1 MKNFTKTHLSITL
14 GFLLIFTASAL
25 GQRISFNELDGATK
39 NPSDLSVSEIYSK
52 HLAYIDPGNITPMLS
67 SITRIDASSGLLN
80 SEFSGQSSST
90 TTNTTMANFRDNLG
104 RVASVMKMEN
114 MNTKTI
120 FDGSNGYTEMDLMG
134 GSRTEMTE
142 ELKAMYKVPDM
153 DLLVRE
159 RRIPEGAGA
168 SLVSVSGRNL
178 YGVSYVLNSS
188 SGDTE
193 VTEYYDASTFEKSFM
208 VTKANLSNGTNNTS
222 IQEFTDYQDFD
233 GLIQHSRSYSAATST
248 FAQGSSVITSET
260 NHSYKLNESFS
271 FYRDG
276 SLSELSSALPA
287 IPTGSVSSSAI
298 ASAIGGTSSSS
309 AAVPDQDS
317 AQIAAELASVEN
329 LEESEYFKSLNLR
342 ERAYQLSL
350 RAEKLAGTGSGAS
363 FAAAVNT
370 VNTAERKEKIK
381 KMDAAVAGKLKY
393 RRSSL
398 YTMMLDDNRR
408 ERYRV
413 IKDAFGNAVLSEKF
427 NDHNIGPY
435 LIPAHGMSGEKDQ
448 TKLIEQYLNNKG
460 VARDLVAKWF
470 NRDENGNFNMNLIAE
485 RGQYNASEIDVKV
498 AQSSVRGK
506 AMLADAGRELI
517 GNTFVIVYDYKYTNK
532 QEQAKKRGGFLD
544 IVSTAASIAGM
555 DDVANIAQGVRVAS
569 DVMGKGYF
577 VRTTSYLYR
586 LVWNDDVA
594 NEFYTYLWNDAT
606 DSDPKRKEL
615 FDRSDLFK
623 LEYVGSEKSRNNL
636 QSTIFTSKSD
646 NQLIEI
652 ATTRAVDKNIGKL
665 QRTYEEF
672 RVKTPLL
679 STDPI
684 AAQIG
689 TKEDIERGDKF
700 EVLEQILDEDGTTY
714 YDKIG
719 TIKVQKVW
727 DNAYVPDDT
736 SGEGTAQVLTEADLE
751 GLSNIEKIKMAAA
764 ELKKKK
770 QQEKKEGER
779 NLNYTIFKG
788 SAKKLAP
795 GMLIRQIN

>member
-1 MKNFTKTHLSITL
+1 
-14 GFLLIFTASAL
+14 
-25 GQRISFNELDGATK
+25 
-39 NPSDLSVSEIYSK
+39 
-52 HLAYIDPGNITPMLS
+52 
-67 SITRIDASSGLLN
+67 
-80 SEFSGQSSST
+80 
-90 TTNTTMANFRDNLG
+90 
-104 RVASVMKMEN
+104 
-114 MNTKTI
+114 
-120 FDGSNGYTEMDLMG
+120 MDLMG

-188 SGDTE
+188 YGDTN
-193 VTEYYDASTFEKSFM
+193 VTEYYDALTFEKSFM
-208 VTKANLSNGTNNTS
+208 VTKSNMSGTTSNTL
-222 IQEFTDYQDFD
+222 QEFTNYQDFD
-233 GLIQHSRSYSAATST
+233 GLKQATLSSMQSTSSSAS
-248 FAQGSSVITSET
+248 FSSQMSSET
-260 NHSYKLNESFS
+260 SHSYKINESFS

-287 IPTGSVSSSAI
+287 IPSGSVSSTSI

-350 RAEKLAGTGSGAS
+350 RAQKIAGTEGSTS
-363 FAAAVNT
+363 VTAAVNT
-370 VNTAERKEKIK
+370 VNTAERREKIK

-427 NDHNIGPY
+427 NDHNVGPY

-448 TKLIEQYLNNKG
+448 TKLIEEYLNNKG

-470 NRDENGNFNMNLIAE
+470 NRDANGNFNMNLIAE

-532 QEQAKKRGGFLD
+532 EEQAKKRGGFLD
-544 IVSTAASIAGM
+544 VVSTVASIAGY

-594 NEFYTYLWNDAT
+594 NEFYTYLWNDAS

-665 QRTYEEF
+665 QKTFEEF

-679 STDPI
+679 NTDPI

-689 TKEDIERGDKF
+689 TKEDIEKGDTF

-714 YDKIG
+714 YDKVG
-719 TIKVQKVW
+719 TIKVKDVW
-727 DNAYVPDDT
+727 DNAY
-736 SGEGTAQVLTEADLE
+736 LADE
-751 GLSNIEKIKMAAA
+751 VDPNNEI
-764 ELKKKK
+764 
-770 QQEKKEGER
+770 
-779 NLNYTIFKG
+779 NYTTFKG

-795 GMLIRQIN
+795 GMLIRQIK

>member
-1 MKNFTKTHLSITL
+1 
-14 GFLLIFTASAL
+14 
-25 GQRISFNELDGATK
+25 
-39 NPSDLSVSEIYSK
+39 
-52 HLAYIDPGNITPMLS
+52 
-67 SITRIDASSGLLN
+67 
-80 SEFSGQSSST
+80 
-90 TTNTTMANFRDNLG
+90 
-104 RVASVMKMEN
+104 
-114 MNTKTI
+114 
-120 FDGSNGYTEMDLMG
+120 MG
-134 GSRTEMTE
+134 GSRTEMTDE
-142 ELKAMYKVPDM
+142 VKAAFKNPDM
-153 DLLVRE
+153 DLLIRE

-168 SLVSVSGRNL
+168 SLVNANGRNF
-178 YGVSYVLNSS
+178 YVVSYDYSTSYGNM
-188 SGDTE
+188 E
-193 VTEYYDASTFEKSFM
+193 IAEYYDASNFEKSFM
-208 VTKANLSNGTNNTS
+208 VTKSNMSGTTSNTL
-222 IQEFTDYQDFD
+222 QEFNNYEDFD
-233 GLIQHSRSYSAATST
+233 GLKQATLSRMQSASSSTS
-248 FAQGSSVITSET
+248 FSSQLTSET
-260 NHSYKLNESFS
+260 SHTYKINESFS

-287 IPTGSVSSSAI
+287 IPSGTIAATTKSKGGMLSGSSST
-298 ASAIGGTSSSS
+298 ASAAAAIGETSVTS

-350 RAEKLAGTGSGAS
+350 RAKKVAGTEGSAS
-363 FAAAVNT
+363 VTAAVNT

-427 NDHNIGPY
+427 NDHNVGPY

-448 TKLIEQYLNNKG
+448 TKLIEEYLNNKG

-470 NRDENGNFNMNLIAE
+470 NRDANGNFNMDLIAE

-506 AMLADAGRELI
+506 AMLADAGRELL
-517 GNTFVIVYDYKYTNK
+517 GNTFVIIYDYKYTNK
-532 QEQAKKRGGFLD
+532 EEQAKKRGGFLD
-544 IVSTAASIAGM
+544 VVSTVASIAGY
-555 DDVANIAQGVRVAS
+555 DDVANIATGLRVAS
-569 DVMGKGYF
+569 DVVGKGYF

-594 NEFYTYLWNDAT
+594 NEFYTYLWNDAS
-606 DSDPKRKEL
+606 DSDSKRKEL

-623 LEYVGSEKSRNNL
+623 LEYVGSEVSRNNL

-665 QRTYEEF
+665 QRTFEEF

-679 STDPI
+679 NTDPI

-689 TKEDIERGDKF
+689 TKEDVEKGDKF

-714 YDKIG
+714 YDKVG
-719 TIKVQKVW
+719 TIKVDDVW
-727 DNAYVPDDT
+727 DNAY
-736 SGEGTAQVLTEADLE
+736 LADE
-751 GLSNIEKIKMAAA
+751 VDPNNEI
-764 ELKKKK
+764 
-770 QQEKKEGER
+770 
-779 NLNYTIFKG
+779 NYTTFKG

-795 GMLIRQIN
+795 GMLIRQIK

>member
-1 MKNFTKTHLSITL
+1 MKISTKHPLTIALC
-14 GFLLIFTASAL
+14 FLLVFTASAL
-25 GQRISFNELDGATK
+25 GQSISFNELDGATK

-67 SITRIDASSGLLN
+67 SITRIDATSGLVN
-80 SEFSGQSSST
+80 GEFSGQSSST

-104 RVASVMKMEN
+104 RIASVMKMEN

-142 ELKAMYKVPDM
+142 ELKAMFKVPDM

-168 SLVSVSGRNL
+168 SLVSVNGRNL

-188 SGDTE
+188 YGDTD
-193 VTEYYDASTFEKSFM
+193 VTEYYDALTFEKSFM
-208 VTKANLSNGTNNTS
+208 VTKANLSNGTNTTS

-233 GLIQHSRSYSAATST
+233 GLKQHSRSYLASTST
-248 FAQGSSVITSET
+248 FTQGSSVITTET

-276 SLSELSSALPA
+276 GLSELSSALPA
-287 IPTGSVSSSAI
+287 IPNGSVSSSSI

-370 VNTAERKEKIK
+370 VNTAERREKIK

-470 NRDENGNFNMNLIAE
+470 NRDANGNFNMDLIAE

-532 QEQAKKRGGFLD
+532 EEQAKKRGGFLD
-544 IVSTAASIAGM
+544 VHKHRGEYCWL
-555 DDVANIAQGVRVAS
+555 R
-569 DVMGKGYF
+569 
-577 VRTTSYLYR
+577 R
-586 LVWNDDVA
+586 
-594 NEFYTYLWNDAT
+594 
-606 DSDPKRKEL
+606 
-615 FDRSDLFK
+615 RS
-623 LEYVGSEKSRNNL
+623 
-636 QSTIFTSKSD
+636 
-646 NQLIEI
+646 
-652 ATTRAVDKNIGKL
+652 
-665 QRTYEEF
+665 
-672 RVKTPLL
+672 
-679 STDPI
+679 
-684 AAQIG
+684 
-689 TKEDIERGDKF
+689 
-700 EVLEQILDEDGTTY
+700 
-714 YDKIG
+714 
-719 TIKVQKVW
+719 
-727 DNAYVPDDT
+727 
-736 SGEGTAQVLTEADLE
+736 
-751 GLSNIEKIKMAAA
+751 
-764 ELKKKK
+764 
-770 QQEKKEGER
+770 
-779 NLNYTIFKG
+779 
-788 SAKKLAP
+788 
-795 GMLIRQIN
+795 

>member
-1 MKNFTKTHLSITL
+1 MKISTKHPLTIALC
-14 GFLLIFTASAL
+14 FLLVFTASAL
-25 GQRISFNELDGATK
+25 GQSISFNELDGATK

-67 SITRIDASSGLLN
+67 SITRIDATSSLMN
-80 SEFSGQSSST
+80 SEFSGISSST
-90 TTNTTMANFRDNLG
+90 TTNSTMANFRDNLG
-104 RVASVMKMEN
+104 RIASVMKMEN

-178 YGVSYVLNSS
+178 YGVSYVLNASY
-188 SGDTE
+188 GDTE

-208 VTKANLSNGTNNTS
+208 VTKANLSNGTNTTS

-233 GLIQHSRSYSAATST
+233 GLKQHSRSYMATTST
-248 FAQGSSVITSET
+248 FTQGSSVIATET

-271 FYRDG
+271 SYRDG
-276 SLSELSSALPA
+276 GLSELSSTLPA
-287 IPTGSVSSSAI
+287 IPSGSVSSTSI

-350 RAEKLAGTGSGAS
+350 RAEKLAGTRSGATV
-363 FAAAVNT
+363 AAAVNT
-370 VNTAERKEKIK
+370 ANTAERREKIK

-532 QEQAKKRGGFLD
+532 EEQAKKRGGFLD
-544 IVSTAASIAGM
+544 VVSTVASVAGY
-555 DDVANIAQGVRVAS
+555 DDVANIAQGARVAS

-594 NEFYTYLWNDAT
+594 NEFYTYLWNDAS

-623 LEYVGSEKSRNNL
+623 LEYVGLEKSRNNL

-679 STDPI
+679 STEPI

-727 DNAYVPDDT
+727 DNAYLAGD
-736 SGEGTAQVLTEADLE
+736 GEDQAKDNQT
-751 GLSNIEKIKMAAA
+751 
-764 ELKKKK
+764 
-770 QQEKKEGER
+770 
-779 NLNYTIFKG
+779 NYTTFKG

>member
-1 MKNFTKTHLSITL
+1 MKKITQKHLSVTL
-14 GFLLIFTASAL
+14 CFLLVFTASAL
-25 GQRISFNELDGATK
+25 SQSISFNELDGAAK
-39 NPSDLSVSEIYSK
+39 NPSDLSVSEIYAK

-67 SITRIDASSGLLN
+67 SITRIDATSGQIN

-90 TTNTTMANFRDNLG
+90 TTNSTMANFRDNLG

-114 MNTKTI
+114 ANTKTI
-120 FDGSNGYTEMDLMG
+120 FDGTDGYTEMDMLG

-142 ELKAMYKVPDM
+142 DLKAMFKVPDA
-153 DLLVRE
+153 DLLIRE
-159 RRIPEGAGA
+159 RRIPEGAVA
-168 SLVSVSGRNL
+168 SSVSVSGRNL

-188 SGDTE
+188 NGDTE
-193 VTEYYDASTFEKSFM
+193 VTEYYDALTFEKSFM
-208 VTKANLSNGTNNTS
+208 VTKANLSNGTNTTT

-233 GLIQHSRSYSAATST
+233 GLKQHSRSYLATTST
-248 FAQGSSVITSET
+248 FTQGSSVMATET

-271 FYRDG
+271 SYRDG
-276 SLSELSSALPA
+276 GLSELSSALPA
-287 IPTGSVSSSAI
+287 IPSGSVSSTSI
-298 ASAIGGTSSSS
+298 ASAIGGTASSS

-350 RAEKLAGTGSGAS
+350 RAEKLAGTGSGATV
-363 FAAAVNT
+363 AAAVNT
-370 VNTAERKEKIK
+370 VNTAERREKIK

-448 TKLIEQYLNNKG
+448 TKLIEQYLSNKG

-470 NRDENGNFNMNLIAE
+470 NRDENGHFNMNLIAE

-532 QEQAKKRGGFLD
+532 EEQAKKRGGFLD
-544 IVSTAASIAGM
+544 VVSSVASIAGY
-555 DDVANIAQGVRVAS
+555 DDVANITQGARAVS

-594 NEFYTYLWNDAT
+594 NEFYTYMWNDAS
-606 DSDPKRKEL
+606 DSDPKKKEL

-646 NQLIEI
+646 NELIEI

-679 STDPI
+679 NTEPI

-714 YDKIG
+714 YDKVG
-719 TIKVQKVW
+719 TIKVNKVW
-727 DNAYVPDDT
+727 DNAYVPD
-736 SGEGTAQVLTEADLE
+736 
-751 GLSNIEKIKMAAA
+751 
-764 ELKKKK
+764 
-770 QQEKKEGER
+770 EGE
-779 NLNYTIFKG
+779 NQDQDNQTNYTTFKG

>member
-1 MKNFTKTHLSITL
+1 MKHFYFFRKALLFFGFIVFSVTNLSSQNL
-14 GFLLIFTASAL
+14 SFEAL
-25 GQRISFNELDGATK
+25 NGAQK
-39 NPSDLSVSEIYSK
+39 NPSDLSVSEIYAK
-52 HLAYIDPGNITPMLS
+52 HLAYIDPGNTTPTLS
-67 SITRIDASSGLLN
+67 SITRIDQTSSQING
-80 SEFSGQSSST
+80 EFSGQSTS
-90 TTNTTMANFRDNLG
+90 TNTNSTMANFRDNLG
-104 RVASVMKMEN
+104 RIATVMKMEN
-114 MNTKTI
+114 MNTKTV
-120 FDGSNGYTEMDLMG
+120 FDGRDGYTEMDLMG

-142 ELKAMYKVPDM
+142 DLKAMFKVPDM
-153 DLLVRE
+153 DLLIRE
-159 RRIPEGAGA
+159 RRIPEGAAA
-168 SLVSVSGRNL
+168 SLVSAGGRTF
-178 YGVSYVLNSS
+178 YAVSYSYPMS
-188 SGDTE
+188 TGSME
-193 VTEYYDASTFEKSFM
+193 IAEYYDASNFEKSFM
-208 VTKANLSNGTNNTS
+208 VTKSSMSGTTSNTL
-222 IQEFTDYQDFD
+222 QQFTDYQDFN
-233 GLIQHSRSYSAATST
+233 GLKQYSRSYMTSSSSFT
-248 FAQGSSVITSET
+248 GGSSNMASET
-260 NHSYKLNESFS
+260 SHSYKLNEPFS
-271 FYRDG
+271 YYRDG
-276 SLSELSSALPA
+276 SLSALSGELPA
-287 IPTGSVSSSAI
+287 IPTGSVAASSGI
-298 ASAIGGTSSSS
+298 ASSIGGTSSTS

-317 AQIAAELASVEN
+317 AQIAAELASIEN
-329 LEESEYFKSLNLR
+329 LEESEYFNSLNLR

-350 RAEKLAGTGSGAS
+350 RAEKLAGTEGAS
-363 FAAAVNT
+363 SAAAAVST
-370 VNTAERKEKIK
+370 VNTAERREKIK

-398 YTMMLDDNRR
+398 YTLMLDDNRR

-435 LIPAHGMSGEKDQ
+435 LIPAHGMSGENDQ
-448 TKLIEQYLNNKG
+448 TKLIEEYLNNKG

-470 NRDENGNFNMNLIAE
+470 NRDANGNFNMELIAE

-532 QEQAKKRGGFLD
+532 EEQAKKRGGFLD
-544 IVSTAASIAGM
+544 VISAAASIAGY

-586 LVWNDDVA
+586 LVWNDDIA
-594 NEFYTYLWNDAT
+594 NEFYTYMWNDAS
-606 DSDPKRKEL
+606 DSDSRRKEL

-665 QRTYEEF
+665 QRTFEEF

-679 STDPI
+679 NTEPI

-700 EVLEQILDEDGTTY
+700 EVLEQVLDEDGTTY
-714 YDKIG
+714 YDKVG
-719 TIKVQKVW
+719 TIKVDKVW
-727 DNAYVPDDT
+727 DNAY
-736 SGEGTAQVLTEADLE
+736 LADE
-751 GLSNIEKIKMAAA
+751 VDPNNEI
-764 ELKKKK
+764 
-770 QQEKKEGER
+770 
-779 NLNYTIFKG
+779 NYTTFKG

-795 GMLIRQIN
+795 GMLIRQIK

>member
-1 MKNFTKTHLSITL
+1 MKHFYFFRKAFLFFGFIVFSITNL
-14 GFLLIFTASAL
+14 SSQSL
-25 GQRISFNELDGATK
+25 SFEDLNGATK
-39 NPSDLSVSEIYSK
+39 NPSDLSVSEIYAK
-52 HLAYIDPGNITPMLS
+52 HLAYIDPGNTTPTLS
-67 SITRIDASSGLLN
+67 SITRIDQTSSQIN
-80 SEFSGQSSST
+80 SEFSGQSTS
-90 TTNTTMANFRDNLG
+90 TNTNSTMGNFRDNLG
-104 RVASVMKMEN
+104 RIATVMKMEN
-114 MNTKTI
+114 MNTKTV
-120 FDGSNGYTEMDLMG
+120 FDGRDGYTEMDLMG

-142 ELKAMYKVPDM
+142 DLKAMFKVPDM
-153 DLLVRE
+153 DLLIRE
-159 RRIPEGAGA
+159 RRVPEGAAA
-168 SLVSVSGRNL
+168 SLVNAGGRSFYAVN
-178 YGVSYVLNSS
+178 YIYQMSTGNMDIV
-188 SGDTE
+188 
-193 VTEYYDASTFEKSFM
+193 EYYDAANFEKSFM
-208 VTKANLSNGTNNTS
+208 VTKSSMSGTVSNTL
-222 IQEFTDYQDFD
+222 QEFVNYQDFD
-233 GLIQHSRSYSAATST
+233 GLKQYSRSYMTSSSS
-248 FAQGSSVITSET
+248 FSGGSSNMASET
-260 NHSYKLNESFS
+260 SHSYKLNEPFS
-271 FYRDG
+271 YYRDG
-276 SLSELSSALPA
+276 SLSALSGELPA
-287 IPTGSVSSSAI
+287 IPTGSVTASSSI
-298 ASAIGGTSSSS
+298 ASAIGGTSSTS

-329 LEESEYFKSLNLR
+329 LEESEYFNSLNLR

-350 RAEKLAGTGSGAS
+350 RAAKLAGTEGATS
-363 FAAAVNT
+363 AAAAVST
-370 VNTAERKEKIK
+370 VNTSERREKIQ

-448 TKLIEQYLNNKG
+448 TKLIEEYLNNKG

-470 NRDENGNFNMNLIAE
+470 NRDANGNFNMELIAE

-532 QEQAKKRGGFLD
+532 EEQAKKRGGFLD
-544 IVSTAASIAGM
+544 VVSTVASIAGY

-586 LVWNDDVA
+586 LVWNDDIA
-594 NEFYTYLWNDAT
+594 NEFYTYMWNDAT
-606 DSDPKRKEL
+606 DSDPKKKEL
-615 FDRSDLFK
+615 FNRTDLFK

-665 QRTYEEF
+665 QRTFEEF
-672 RVKTPLL
+672 RVKTPLIN
-679 STDPI
+679 TEPI

-689 TKEDIERGDKF
+689 TKEDIEKGDKF

-714 YDKIG
+714 YDKVG
-719 TIKVQKVW
+719 TIKVNKVW
-727 DNAYVPDDT
+727 DNAY
-736 SGEGTAQVLTEADLE
+736 LADE
-751 GLSNIEKIKMAAA
+751 VDPNNEI
-764 ELKKKK
+764 
-770 QQEKKEGER
+770 
-779 NLNYTIFKG
+779 NYTTFKG

-795 GMLIRQIN
+795 GMLIRQIK

>member
-1 MKNFTKTHLSITL
+1 MSGTTSNTL
-14 GFLLIFTASAL
+14 
-25 GQRISFNELDGATK
+25 
-39 NPSDLSVSEIYSK
+39 
-52 HLAYIDPGNITPMLS
+52 
-67 SITRIDASSGLLN
+67 
-80 SEFSGQSSST
+80 
-90 TTNTTMANFRDNLG
+90 
-104 RVASVMKMEN
+104 
-114 MNTKTI
+114 
-120 FDGSNGYTEMDLMG
+120 
-134 GSRTEMTE
+134 
-142 ELKAMYKVPDM
+142 
-153 DLLVRE
+153 
-159 RRIPEGAGA
+159 
-168 SLVSVSGRNL
+168 
-178 YGVSYVLNSS
+178 
-188 SGDTE
+188 
-193 VTEYYDASTFEKSFM
+193 
-208 VTKANLSNGTNNTS
+208 
-222 IQEFTDYQDFD
+222 QEFNNYEDFD
-233 GLIQHSRSYSAATST
+233 GLKQATLSRMQSASTSAS
-248 FAQGSSVITSET
+248 FSSQTSSET
-260 NHSYKLNESFS
+260 SHTYRINESFS

-287 IPTGSVSSSAI
+287 IPTGSVSSSSI

-350 RAEKLAGTGSGAS
+350 RAKKVAGTEGSAS
-363 FAAAVNT
+363 VTAAVNT
-370 VNTAERKEKIK
+370 VNTAERREKIQ

-448 TKLIEQYLNNKG
+448 TKLIEEYLNNKG

-470 NRDENGNFNMNLIAE
+470 NRDANGNFNMDLIAE

-506 AMLADAGRELI
+506 AMLADAGRELL
-517 GNTFVIVYDYKYTNK
+517 GNTFVIVYDYNYTNK
-532 QEQAKKRGGFLD
+532 EEQAKKRGGFLD
-544 IVSTAASIAGM
+544 VISTVASVAGY
-555 DDVANIAQGVRVAS
+555 DDVANIATGLRVAS
-569 DVMGKGYF
+569 DVVGKGYF

-594 NEFYTYLWNDAT
+594 NEFYTYLWNDAS
-606 DSDPKRKEL
+606 DSDSKRKEL

-623 LEYVGSEKSRNNL
+623 LEYVGSEVSRNNL

-665 QRTYEEF
+665 QRTFEEF

-679 STDPI
+679 NTDPI

-689 TKEDIERGDKF
+689 TKEDIEKGDKF

-714 YDKIG
+714 YDKVG
-719 TIKVQKVW
+719 TIKVDDVW
-727 DNAYVPDDT
+727 DNAY
-736 SGEGTAQVLTEADLE
+736 LADE
-751 GLSNIEKIKMAAA
+751 VDPNNEI
-764 ELKKKK
+764 
-770 QQEKKEGER
+770 
-779 NLNYTIFKG
+779 NYTTFKG
-788 SAKKLAP
+788 NAKKLAP
-795 GMLIRQIN
+795 GMLIRQIK

>member
-1 MKNFTKTHLSITL
+1 MKPFKSNPLTLTL
-14 GFLLIFTASAL
+14 GLLLIFISSAF
-25 GQRISFNELDGATK
+25 GQSISFSELDGASK
-39 NPSDLSVSEIYSK
+39 NPSDLSITEIYSK
-52 HLAYIDPGNITPMLS
+52 HLAFIDPGNITPMLN
-67 SITRIDASSGLLN
+67 SITRIDATKTSMDAGGYASNTSSV
-80 SEFSGQSSST
+80 T
-90 TTNTTMANFRDNLG
+90 ANFRDNLG
-104 RVASVMKMEN
+104 RIASVMKVEN
-114 MNTKTI
+114 MNGKTI
-120 FDGSNGYTEMDLMG
+120 FDGRNGYTEMDLMG
-134 GSRTEMTE
+134 GTRTEMTE
-142 ELKAMYKVPDM
+142 DVKALFKTPDM
-153 DLLVRE
+153 DLLIRE
-159 RRIPEGAGA
+159 RRIPEGARA
-168 SLVSVSGRNL
+168 SSVSANGRRF
-178 YGVSYVLNSS
+178 YVVSYDYKTGTGTSTVA
-188 SGDTE
+188 
-193 VTEYYDASTFEKSFM
+193 EYYDASSFEKSFIIS
-208 VTKANLSNGTNNTS
+208 KSNMSGTVSNTL
-222 IQEFTDYQDFD
+222 QEFTNYQDFD
-233 GLIQHSRSYSAATST
+233 GLKQATVSRMESATST
-248 FAQGSSVITSET
+248 DSFSSQMSSET
-260 NHSYKLNESFS
+260 SHTYKINESFS

-276 SLSELSSALPA
+276 SLSDLSSTLPA
-287 IPTGSVSSSAI
+287 IPSGTIVAAASSSGGMLSGSSSTTSAASAI
-298 ASAIGGTSSSS
+298 AETSSTS
-309 AAVPDQDS
+309 AAIPDQDS

-350 RAEKLAGTGSGAS
+350 RAQKLAGTGSGTTV
-363 FAAAVNT
+363 AAAVNT
-370 VNTAERKEKIK
+370 VNTAERREKIK

-448 TKLIEQYLNNKG
+448 TKFIEEYLNNKG

-470 NRDENGNFNMNLIAE
+470 NRDANGNFNMDLIAE

-532 QEQAKKRGGFLD
+532 EEQAKKRGGFLD
-544 IVSTAASIAGM
+544 IVSTVASVAGY
-555 DDVANIAQGVRVAS
+555 DDVANIATGLRVAS

-586 LVWNDDVA
+586 LVWNDDIA
-594 NEFYTYLWNDAT
+594 DEFYTYLWNDAS

-615 FDRSDLFK
+615 FDRTDLFK
-623 LEYVGSEKSRNNL
+623 LEYVGSEVSRNNL

-646 NQLIEI
+646 NELIEI

-665 QRTYEEF
+665 QRTFEEF

-679 STDPI
+679 GTEPI

-689 TKEDIERGDKF
+689 TKEDIEKGDKF

-714 YDKIG
+714 YDKVG
-719 TIKVQKVW
+719 TIKVDEVW
-727 DNAYVPDDT
+727 DNAY
-736 SGEGTAQVLTEADLE
+736 LADE
-751 GLSNIEKIKMAAA
+751 VDPNNEI
-764 ELKKKK
+764 
-770 QQEKKEGER
+770 
-779 NLNYTIFKG
+779 NYTTFKG
-788 SAKKLAP
+788 RSKKLAP
-795 GMLIRQIN
+795 GMLIRQIK

>member
-1 MKNFTKTHLSITL
+1 MKNFTKTHLAITL
-14 GFLLIFTASAL
+14 GFLLVFTASAL
-25 GQRISFNELDGATK
+25 GQSISFNELDNAAR
-39 NPSDLSVSEIYSK
+39 NPSDLSVSEIYFK
-52 HLAYIDPGNITPMLS
+52 HLAFIDPGNITPTLS
-67 SITRIDASSGLLN
+67 SITRIDASSSQIN
-80 SEFSGQSSST
+80 SEFSGQSTST
-90 TTNTTMANFRDNLG
+90 TTHSTMANFKDNLG
-104 RVASVMKMEN
+104 RIASVVKVEN
-114 MNTKTI
+114 INTKTI
-120 FDGSNGYTEMDLMG
+120 FDGTNGFTEMDLMG
-134 GSRTEMTE
+134 GTRTEMTE
-142 ELKAMYKVPDM
+142 ELKAMFKAPDM
-153 DLLVRE
+153 DLLIRE

-168 SLVSVSGRNL
+168 SLVSVNDRNL
-178 YGVSYVLNSS
+178 YAVSYVYSVS
-188 SGDTE
+188 SGDSE

-208 VTKANLSNGTNNTS
+208 VTKSNMSGTTSNTL
-222 IQEFTDYQDFD
+222 QEFTNYQDFD
-233 GLIQHSRSYSAATST
+233 GLKQATLSSMQSTSSSAS
-248 FAQGSSVITSET
+248 FSSQMSSET
-260 NHSYKLNESFS
+260 SHSYKINESFS

-287 IPTGSVSSSAI
+287 IPSGSIAAMSKSAGGTLSGSSSATSV
-298 ASAIGGTSSSS
+298 AAAIGGTSSSS

-350 RAEKLAGTGSGAS
+350 RAQKIAGTEGSTS
-363 FAAAVNT
+363 VTAAVNT
-370 VNTAERKEKIK
+370 VNTAERREKIK

-398 YTMMLDDNRR
+398 YTIMLDDNRR

-427 NDHNIGPY
+427 NDHNVGAY

-448 TKLIEQYLNNKG
+448 TKLIEEYLNNKG

-470 NRDENGNFNMNLIAE
+470 NRDANGNFNMDLIAE

-532 QEQAKKRGGFLD
+532 EEQAKKRGGFLD
-544 IVSTAASIAGM
+544 IVSTVASVAGY

-594 NEFYTYLWNDAT
+594 NEFYTYLWNDAS

-665 QRTYEEF
+665 QKTFEEF

-679 STDPI
+679 NTDPI

-689 TKEDIERGDKF
+689 TKEDIEKGDAF

-714 YDKIG
+714 YDKVG
-719 TIKVQKVW
+719 TITVKDVW
-727 DNAYVPDDT
+727 DNAY
-736 SGEGTAQVLTEADLE
+736 LADE
-751 GLSNIEKIKMAAA
+751 VDPNNEI
-764 ELKKKK
+764 
-770 QQEKKEGER
+770 
-779 NLNYTIFKG
+779 NYTTFKG
-788 SAKKLAP
+788 NAKKLAP
-795 GMLIRQIN
+795 GMLIRQIK

>member
-1 MKNFTKTHLSITL
+1 MKISTKHPLTIALC
-14 GFLLIFTASAL
+14 FLLVFTASAL
-25 GQRISFNELDGATK
+25 GQSISFNELDGATK

-67 SITRIDASSGLLN
+67 SITRIDATSSLMN
-80 SEFSGQSSST
+80 SEFSGISSST
-90 TTNTTMANFRDNLG
+90 TTNSTMANFRDNLG
-104 RVASVMKMEN
+104 RIASVMKMEN

-178 YGVSYVLNSS
+178 YGVSYVLNASY
-188 SGDTE
+188 GDTE

-208 VTKANLSNGTNNTS
+208 VTKANLSNGTNTTS

-233 GLIQHSRSYSAATST
+233 GLKQHSRSYMATTST
-248 FAQGSSVITSET
+248 FTQGSSVIATET

-271 FYRDG
+271 SYRDG
-276 SLSELSSALPA
+276 GLSELSSTLPA
-287 IPTGSVSSSAI
+287 IPSGSVSSTSI

-350 RAEKLAGTGSGAS
+350 RAEKLAGTRSGATV
-363 FAAAVNT
+363 AAAVNT
-370 VNTAERKEKIK
+370 ANTAERREKIK

-532 QEQAKKRGGFLD
+532 EEQAKKRGGFLD
-544 IVSTAASIAGM
+544 VVSTVASVAGY
-555 DDVANIAQGVRVAS
+555 DDVANIAQGARVAS

-594 NEFYTYLWNDAT
+594 NEFYTYLWNDAS

-679 STDPI
+679 STEPI

-727 DNAYVPDDT
+727 DNAYLAGD
-736 SGEGTAQVLTEADLE
+736 GEDQAKDNQT
-751 GLSNIEKIKMAAA
+751 
-764 ELKKKK
+764 
-770 QQEKKEGER
+770 
-779 NLNYTIFKG
+779 NYTIFKG

>member
-1 MKNFTKTHLSITL
+1 MKIFTKHPFSITL
-14 GFLLIFTASAL
+14 CFFLVFIASAL
-25 GQRISFNELDGATK
+25 GQSISLNELDGAPK
-39 NPSDLSVSEIYSK
+39 NPSDLSVSEIYAK
-52 HLAYIDPGNITPMLS
+52 HLAFIDPGNITPMLS
-67 SITRIDASSGLLN
+67 SITRIDATSSQIN
-80 SEFSGQSSST
+80 SEFSGQSSSMT
-90 TTNTTMANFRDNLG
+90 THSTMANFRDNLG
-104 RVASVMKMEN
+104 RIASVMKMEN

-120 FDGSNGYTEMDLMG
+120 FDGRDGYTEMDLMG
-134 GSRTEMTE
+134 GSRTELTDE
-142 ELKAMYKVPDM
+142 VKAAFKNPDM
-153 DLLVRE
+153 DLLIRE

-168 SLVSVSGRNL
+168 SLVNANGRNF
-178 YGVSYVLNSS
+178 YVVSYDYNT
-188 SGDTE
+188 GAGNME
-193 VTEYYDASTFEKSFM
+193 IAEYYDASNFEKSFM
-208 VTKANLSNGTNNTS
+208 VTKSNMSGTVSNTL
-222 IQEFTDYQDFD
+222 QEFTDYQDFD
-233 GLIQHSRSYSAATST
+233 GLKQATLSRMQSASTST
-248 FAQGSSVITSET
+248 SFSSQMSSET
-260 NHSYKLNESFS
+260 SHTYKLNESFS
-271 FYRDG
+271 SYRDG
-276 SLSELSSALPA
+276 GLSELSSALPA

-309 AAVPDQDS
+309 AAVPNQDS

-470 NRDENGNFNMNLIAE
+470 NRDANGNFNMDLIAE

-506 AMLADAGRELI
+506 AMLADAGRELL

-532 QEQAKKRGGFLD
+532 EEQAKKRGGLLD
-544 IVSTAASIAGM
+544 VISTVASVAGY
-555 DDVANIAQGVRVAS
+555 DDVANIATGLRVAS
-569 DVMGKGYF
+569 DVVGKGYF

-594 NEFYTYLWNDAT
+594 NEFYTYLWNDAS

-623 LEYVGSEKSRNNL
+623 LEYVGSEVSRNNL

-665 QRTYEEF
+665 QRTFEEF

-679 STDPI
+679 NTDPI

-689 TKEDIERGDKF
+689 TKEDVEKGDKF

-714 YDKIG
+714 YDKVG
-719 TIKVQKVW
+719 TIKVDDVW
-727 DNAYVPDDT
+727 DNAY
-736 SGEGTAQVLTEADLE
+736 LADE
-751 GLSNIEKIKMAAA
+751 VDPNNEI
-764 ELKKKK
+764 
-770 QQEKKEGER
+770 
-779 NLNYTIFKG
+779 NYTTFKG

-795 GMLIRQIN
+795 GMLIRQIK

>member
-1 MKNFTKTHLSITL
+1 MKISTKHPLTIALC
-14 GFLLIFTASAL
+14 FLLVFTASAL
-25 GQRISFNELDGATK
+25 GQSISFNELDGATK

-67 SITRIDASSGLLN
+67 SITRIDATSSLMN
-80 SEFSGQSSST
+80 SEFSGISSST
-90 TTNTTMANFRDNLG
+90 TTNSTMANFRDNLG
-104 RVASVMKMEN
+104 RIASVMKMEN

-178 YGVSYVLNSS
+178 YGVSYVLNASY
-188 SGDTE
+188 GDTE

-208 VTKANLSNGTNNTS
+208 VTKANLSNGTNTTS

-233 GLIQHSRSYSAATST
+233 GLKQHSRSYMATTST
-248 FAQGSSVITSET
+248 FTQGSSVIATET

-271 FYRDG
+271 SYRDG
-276 SLSELSSALPA
+276 GLSELSSTLPA
-287 IPTGSVSSSAI
+287 IPSGSVSSTSI

-350 RAEKLAGTGSGAS
+350 RAEKLAGTRSGATV
-363 FAAAVNT
+363 AAAVNT
-370 VNTAERKEKIK
+370 ANTAERREKIK

-448 TKLIEQYLNNKG
+448 TKLIEEYLNNKG

-532 QEQAKKRGGFLD
+532 EEQAKKRGGFLD
-544 IVSTAASIAGM
+544 GLSTVASIAGF

-594 NEFYTYLWNDAT
+594 NEFYTYLWNDAS

-679 STDPI
+679 STEPI

-727 DNAYVPDDT
+727 DNAYLAGD
-736 SGEGTAQVLTEADLE
+736 GEDQAKDNQT
-751 GLSNIEKIKMAAA
+751 
-764 ELKKKK
+764 
-770 QQEKKEGER
+770 
-779 NLNYTIFKG
+779 NYTTFKG

>member
-1 MKNFTKTHLSITL
+1 
-14 GFLLIFTASAL
+14 
-25 GQRISFNELDGATK
+25 
-39 NPSDLSVSEIYSK
+39 
-52 HLAYIDPGNITPMLS
+52 
-67 SITRIDASSGLLN
+67 
-80 SEFSGQSSST
+80 
-90 TTNTTMANFRDNLG
+90 
-104 RVASVMKMEN
+104 
-114 MNTKTI
+114 
-120 FDGSNGYTEMDLMG
+120 
-134 GSRTEMTE
+134 
-142 ELKAMYKVPDM
+142 
-153 DLLVRE
+153 
-159 RRIPEGAGA
+159 
-168 SLVSVSGRNL
+168 
-178 YGVSYVLNSS
+178 
-188 SGDTE
+188 
-193 VTEYYDASTFEKSFM
+193 
-208 VTKANLSNGTNNTS
+208 
-222 IQEFTDYQDFD
+222 
-233 GLIQHSRSYSAATST
+233 
-248 FAQGSSVITSET
+248 
-260 NHSYKLNESFS
+260 
-271 FYRDG
+271 
-276 SLSELSSALPA
+276 
-287 IPTGSVSSSAI
+287 
-298 ASAIGGTSSSS
+298 
-309 AAVPDQDS
+309 
-317 AQIAAELASVEN
+317 
-329 LEESEYFKSLNLR
+329 
-342 ERAYQLSL
+342 
-350 RAEKLAGTGSGAS
+350 
-363 FAAAVNT
+363 
-370 VNTAERKEKIK
+370 
-381 KMDAAVAGKLKY
+381 
-393 RRSSL
+393 
-398 YTMMLDDNRR
+398 
-408 ERYRV
+408 
-413 IKDAFGNAVLSEKF
+413 
-427 NDHNIGPY
+427 
-435 LIPAHGMSGEKDQ
+435 MSGEKDQ

-470 NRDENGNFNMNLIAE
+470 NRDENGNFNMDLIAE

-532 QEQAKKRGGFLD
+532 EEQAKKRGGVLDFL
-544 IVSTAASIAGM
+544 STAASIAGY
-555 DDVANIAQGVRVAS
+555 DDVANIVQGVRVAS
-569 DVMGKGYF
+569 DVVGKGYF

-594 NEFYTYLWNDAT
+594 NEFYTYLWNDAS

-646 NQLIEI
+646 NELIEI

-665 QRTYEEF
+665 QKTYEEF

-727 DNAYVPDDT
+727 DNAYVPDDA
-736 SGEGTAQVLTEADLE
+736 SGEAKDKSDENPVNDDTAEVFTEADFE
-751 GLSNIEKIKMAAA
+751 GLSMKEKIKMIKMVAAQQ
-764 ELKKKK
+764 KKKK

>member
-1 MKNFTKTHLSITL
+1 
-14 GFLLIFTASAL
+14 
-25 GQRISFNELDGATK
+25 
-39 NPSDLSVSEIYSK
+39 
-52 HLAYIDPGNITPMLS
+52 
-67 SITRIDASSGLLN
+67 
-80 SEFSGQSSST
+80 
-90 TTNTTMANFRDNLG
+90 
-104 RVASVMKMEN
+104 
-114 MNTKTI
+114 
-120 FDGSNGYTEMDLMG
+120 
-134 GSRTEMTE
+134 
-142 ELKAMYKVPDM
+142 M
-153 DLLVRE
+153 DLLIRE
-159 RRIPEGAGA
+159 RRIPEGAAA
-168 SLVSVSGRNL
+168 SLVSAGGRTF
-178 YGVSYVLNSS
+178 YAVSYTYVMSVGNM
-188 SGDTE
+188 E
-193 VTEYYDASTFEKSFM
+193 IAEYYDASNFEKSFM
-208 VTKANLSNGTNNTS
+208 LSKSSMSGTVSNTL
-222 IQEFTDYQDFD
+222 QEFVNYQDFD
-233 GLIQHSRSYSAATST
+233 GLKQYSRSYMTSSSSFT
-248 FAQGSSVITSET
+248 GGSSNMASET
-260 NHSYKLNESFS
+260 SHSYKLNEPFS
-271 FYRDG
+271 YYRDG
-276 SLSELSSALPA
+276 SLSALSGELPA
-287 IPTGSVSSSAI
+287 IPSGSVTATSSI
-298 ASAIGGTSSSS
+298 ASAIGGTSSTS

-317 AQIAAELASVEN
+317 AQIAAELASIEN
-329 LEESEYFKSLNLR
+329 LEESEYFNSLNLR

-350 RAEKLAGTGSGAS
+350 RAEKLAGTEGPSSA
-363 FAAAVNT
+363 AAAVST
-370 VNTAERKEKIK
+370 VNTAERREKIQ

-398 YTMMLDDNRR
+398 YTLMLDDNRR

-435 LIPAHGMSGEKDQ
+435 LIPAHGMSGENDQ
-448 TKLIEQYLNNKG
+448 TKLIEEYLNNKG

-470 NRDENGNFNMNLIAE
+470 NRDANGNFNMELIAE

-517 GNTFVIVYDYKYTNK
+517 SNTFVIVYDYKYTNK
-532 QEQAKKRGGFLD
+532 EEQAKKRGGFLD
-544 IVSTAASIAGM
+544 IVSSVASVAGY

-586 LVWNDDVA
+586 LVWNDDIA
-594 NEFYTYLWNDAT
+594 NEFYTYLWNDAS
-606 DSDPKRKEL
+606 DSDSRRKEL

-679 STDPI
+679 NTEPI

-700 EVLEQILDEDGTTY
+700 EVLEQVLDEDGTTY
-714 YDKIG
+714 YDKVG
-719 TIKVQKVW
+719 TIKVDKVW
-727 DNAYVPDDT
+727 DNAY
-736 SGEGTAQVLTEADLE
+736 LADE
-751 GLSNIEKIKMAAA
+751 VDPNNEI
-764 ELKKKK
+764 
-770 QQEKKEGER
+770 
-779 NLNYTIFKG
+779 NYTTFKG

-795 GMLIRQIN
+795 GMLIRQIK

>member
-1 MKNFTKTHLSITL
+1 MKISTKHPLTIALC
-14 GFLLIFTASAL
+14 FLLVFTASAL
-25 GQRISFNELDGATK
+25 GQSISFNELDGATK

-67 SITRIDASSGLLN
+67 SITRIDASSGLMN

-104 RVASVMKMEN
+104 RIASVMKMEN

-142 ELKAMYKVPDM
+142 ELKAMFKVPDM

-188 SGDTE
+188 YGDTD
-193 VTEYYDASTFEKSFM
+193 VTEYYDALTFEKSFM
-208 VTKANLSNGTNNTS
+208 VTKANLSNGTNTTS

-233 GLIQHSRSYSAATST
+233 GLKQHSRSYLASTST
-248 FAQGSSVITSET
+248 FTGGSSVIATET

-271 FYRDG
+271 SYRDG
-276 SLSELSSALPA
+276 GLSELSSALPA
-287 IPTGSVSSSAI
+287 IPNGSVSSSSI

-350 RAEKLAGTGSGAS
+350 RAEKLAGTGSGTS
-363 FAAAVNT
+363 VAAAVNT
-370 VNTAERKEKIK
+370 VNTAERREKIK

-470 NRDENGNFNMNLIAE
+470 NRDANGNFNMDLIAE

-506 AMLADAGRELI
+506 AMLADAGRELL

-532 QEQAKKRGGFLD
+532 EEQAKKRGGFLD
-544 IVSTAASIAGM
+544 ALSTVASIAGY

-594 NEFYTYLWNDAT
+594 NEFYTYLWNDAS

-679 STDPI
+679 GTDPI

-727 DNAYVPDDT
+727 DNAY
-736 SGEGTAQVLTEADLE
+736 L
-751 GLSNIEKIKMAAA
+751 A
-764 ELKKKK
+764 E
-770 QQEKKEGER
+770 EGEDQAKD
-779 NLNYTIFKG
+779 NQTNYTTFKG

>member
-1 MKNFTKTHLSITL
+1 MKSYKFNHLTL
-14 GFLLIFTASAL
+14 TISFLVVFVSNAL
-25 GQRISFNELDGATK
+25 GQSISLNELDGATK

-52 HLAYIDPGNITPMLS
+52 HLAFIDPGNITPMLS
-67 SITRIDASSGLLN
+67 SITRIDASNANVVAGGYASN
-80 SEFSGQSSST
+80 TSSV
-90 TTNTTMANFRDNLG
+90 MVHFRDNLG
-104 RVASVMKMEN
+104 RIATVMKMEN
-114 MNTKTI
+114 MNSKTV
-120 FDGSNGYTEMDLMG
+120 FDGRDGYTEMDLMG
-134 GSRTEMTE
+134 GSRTEMTN
-142 ELKAMYKVPDM
+142 ELKAAYKNPDM
-153 DLLVRE
+153 DLLIRE
-159 RRIPEGAGA
+159 RRIPEGARA
-168 SLVSVSGRNL
+168 SIVNADGRNF
-178 YGVSYVLNSS
+178 YVVSYDYNT
-188 SGDTE
+188 GYGNME
-193 VTEYYDASTFEKSFM
+193 IAEYYDASNFEKSFM
-208 VTKANLSNGTNNTS
+208 VTKSNMSGTTSNTL
-222 IQEFTDYQDFD
+222 QEFNDYQDFD
-233 GLIQHSRSYSAATST
+233 GLKQATLSRMQSASTSAS
-248 FAQGSSVITSET
+248 FSSQTSSET
-260 NHSYKLNESFS
+260 SHTYKINESFS

-276 SLSELSSALPA
+276 SLSDLSSTLPA
-287 IPTGSVSSSAI
+287 IPSGTIAATTKSTGGMLSGSSST
-298 ASAIGGTSSSS
+298 ASVAAAIGETSVTS

-350 RAEKLAGTGSGAS
+350 RAKKVAGTEGSAS
-363 FAAAVNT
+363 VTAAVNT
-370 VNTAERKEKIK
+370 VNTAERREKIK

-413 IKDAFGNAVLSEKF
+413 IKDAFGNTVLSEKF
-427 NDHNIGPY
+427 NDHNVGPY

-448 TKLIEQYLNNKG
+448 TKLIEEYLNNKG

-470 NRDENGNFNMNLIAE
+470 NRDANGNFNMDLIAE

-532 QEQAKKRGGFLD
+532 EEQAKKRGGFLD
-544 IVSTAASIAGM
+544 IVSTVASVAGY
-555 DDVANIAQGVRVAS
+555 DDVANIATGLRVAS
-569 DVMGKGYF
+569 DVVGKGYF

-586 LVWNDDVA
+586 LVWNDDIA
-594 NEFYTYLWNDAT
+594 DEFYTYLWNDAS

-623 LEYVGSEKSRNNL
+623 LEYVGSEVSRNNL

-665 QRTYEEF
+665 QRTFEEF

-679 STDPI
+679 NTDPI

-689 TKEDIERGDKF
+689 TKEDIEKGDKF

-714 YDKIG
+714 YDKVG
-719 TIKVQKVW
+719 TIKVDDVW
-727 DNAYVPDDT
+727 DNAY
-736 SGEGTAQVLTEADLE
+736 LADE
-751 GLSNIEKIKMAAA
+751 VDPNNEI
-764 ELKKKK
+764 
-770 QQEKKEGER
+770 
-779 NLNYTIFKG
+779 NYTTFKG
-788 SAKKLAP
+788 NAKKLAP
-795 GMLIRQIN
+795 GMLIRQIK

>member
-14 GFLLIFTASAL
+14 GFLLVFTASAL
-25 GQRISFNELDGATK
+25 GQSISFNELDGATK

-67 SITRIDASSGLLN
+67 SITRIDASSSLMN

-90 TTNTTMANFRDNLG
+90 TTNLTMASFRDNLG
-104 RVASVMKMEN
+104 RIASVMKMEN

-188 SGDTE
+188 YGDTN
-193 VTEYYDASTFEKSFM
+193 VTEYYDALTFEKSFM
-208 VTKANLSNGTNNTS
+208 VTKANLSNGTNTTS

-233 GLIQHSRSYSAATST
+233 GLKQHSRSYLAATST
-248 FAQGSSVITSET
+248 FTQGSSVIATET
-260 NHSYKLNESFS
+260 KHSYKLNESFS
-271 FYRDG
+271 SYRDG
-276 SLSELSSALPA
+276 GLSELSSTLPA
-287 IPTGSVSSSAI
+287 IPSGSVSSTSI

-350 RAEKLAGTGSGAS
+350 RAEKIAGTGSGATV
-363 FAAAVNT
+363 AAAVNT
-370 VNTAERKEKIK
+370 VNTAERREKIQ
-381 KMDAAVAGKLKY
+381 KMDAAIAGKLKY

-427 NDHNIGPY
+427 NDHNVGPY

-448 TKLIEQYLNNKG
+448 TKLIEEYLNNKG

-470 NRDENGNFNMNLIAE
+470 NRDANGNFNMNLIAE

-532 QEQAKKRGGFLD
+532 EEQAKKRGGFLD
-544 IVSTAASIAGM
+544 VVSTVASIAGY

-594 NEFYTYLWNDAT
+594 NEFYTYLWNDAS

-665 QRTYEEF
+665 QKTFEEF

-679 STDPI
+679 NTDPI

-689 TKEDIERGDKF
+689 TKEDIEKGDTF

-714 YDKIG
+714 YDKVG
-719 TIKVQKVW
+719 TIKVKDVW
-727 DNAYVPDDT
+727 DNAY
-736 SGEGTAQVLTEADLE
+736 LADE
-751 GLSNIEKIKMAAA
+751 VDPNNEI
-764 ELKKKK
+764 
-770 QQEKKEGER
+770 
-779 NLNYTIFKG
+779 NYTTFKG

-795 GMLIRQIN
+795 GMLIRQIK